1 MTVEENN
8 PDIYYTIAEAKSAEI
23 KIKGSR
29 FIADVAHVESRSGA
43 ELFLDGIRAKY
54 FDATHH
60 CYAFKIGHSGDIFK
74 FSDDG
79 EPNGS
84 AGKPILFT
92 FDKFGLSDA
101 VAVVTRYFGG
111 IKLGVGGL
119 VRAYQEA
126 AAAAFVLCPKV
137 PVHLT
142 RAVRICCRYEDIN
155 AVKRLASKYAVSQKE
170 NYTDSV
176 EITAEIHL
184 SEVDKFCDD
193 LYRITNGKVTGIPE

>member
-1 MTVEENN
+1 MNIGN
-8 PDIYYTIAEAKSAEI
+8 PDIYYTISEAKTGEI

-29 FIADVAHVESRSGA
+29 FIADVAHAADRESA
-43 ELFLDGIRAKY
+43 EKFLAEIRAKY

-60 CYAFKIGHSGDIFK
+60 CYAFKIGLHGEIFK

-92 FDKFGLSDA
+92 FDKFAVSDA
-101 VAVVTRYFGG
+101 IAVVTRYFGG

-126 AAAAFVLCPKV
+126 AAAAFALCTKI
-137 PVHLT
+137 PVHMTKDVL
-142 RAVRICCRYEDIN
+142 INCNYEEIN
-155 AVKRLASKYAVSQKE
+155 TVKRLLAQYSVSQKE
-170 NYTDSV
+170 NYTDAV
-176 EITAEIHL
+176 EIIAKIHN
-184 SEVDKFCDD
+184 SEVEKFCSEI
-193 LYRITNGKVTGIPE
+193 YRITNGKVSAGLL